1 MLSGAFLNR
10 SVEVR
15 EMTLRSP
22 IRESLVRISSW
33 MPSAKYA
40 FALSSL
46 RFSNG
51 RTAMLFSGTRTVAL
65 LAVSSERGDA
75 VGDDARLKKIKE
87 LATRATADTTKATT
101 SRGFGHRGLTG
112 RTPAGL
118 CFHLPR
124 LSFSG
129 TCGLPRLSLWR
140 LKRCSL

>member
-1 MLSGAFLNR
+1 
-10 SVEVR
+10 
-15 EMTLRSP
+15 
-22 IRESLVRISSW
+22 

-65 LAVSSERGDA
+65 LVVSSERGDA
-75 VGDDARLKKIKE
+75 VGGDDARLKKIKE

-101 SRGFGHRGLTG
+101 SRGFGHRGGLTG
-112 RTPAGL
+112 RTTADL

-129 TCGLPRLSLWR
+129 TCGL
-140 LKRCSL
+140 